1 MSRPYSPKRFLRQAP
16 NSLLAQ
22 YFNKKELLID
32 IEFEELKETQIDR
45 IFDAWRLLPGN
56 VSKEIEKEFRDIDFM
71 ATEGG
76 VKAIIELARYHD
88 EILGPVLSPM
98 EGHHKKVFWFFLNRQ
113 EYWKRALLFYKT
125 DKISWNSWYGRNSV
139 PKKPVLVDHKHLK
152 RFESAISNL
161 FYQRQG
167 RGQNCT
173 VEYYKRYDR
182 DYFFCYPENYAQ
194 SFIEW
199 IEKKL
204 ERLPHTPAFEV
215 IFVFNKKN
223 GTLDIHLK
231 GGKKPVPDL
240 QKIFA
245 DIILE
250 TKLGPDDED
259 QKVYDLKP
267 LKNRNFQ
274 FRFDI
279 ASGIIDV
286 RIKKLVLSDRFGSK
300 GHITI
305 KNDPTSNRFAVH
317 DMIEN
322 RFKNPKKYLE
332 SINISKAEITVYFS
346 PTIDLPKG
354 KIRSFKISYPNYCN
368 LNQDEKDLIIRQM
381 LSDSGI
387 EPRIM
392 KESIDE
398 PLDEQNT
405 DEFITS
411 VASKCSD

>member
-1 MSRPYSPKRFLRQAP
+1 
-16 NSLLAQ
+16 LL
-22 YFNKKELLID
+22 KDID
-32 IEFEELKETQIDR
+32 FEGLKETQIVP

-56 VSKEIEKEFRDIDFM
+56 VHKEIEKDFRDIDFM

-76 VKAIIELARYHD
+76 VKTIIELARYHD
-88 EILGPVLSPM
+88 EILGPMLSPM
-98 EGHHKKVFWFFLNRQ
+98 EGHHRKVFWVFLNRQ

-125 DKISWNSWYGRNSV
+125 DKISWNSWYGRNNI
-139 PKKPVLVDHKHLK
+139 PKKTVLMNDKHLK
-152 RFESAISNL
+152 RFESAIGNL

-167 RGQNCT
+167 RGQSCK
-173 VEYYKRYDR
+173 VEYYKRYDH
-182 DYFFCYPENYAQ
+182 DYFFCYPEDYAQ

-245 DIILE
+245 DIILG

-259 QKVYDLKP
+259 QKVYDLNP

-274 FRFDI
+274 FKFDI

-286 RIKKLVLSDRFGSK
+286 RIKKLVLSDRFGK
-300 GHITI
+300 KRRITI
-305 KNDPTSNRFAVH
+305 EDDPTSNRFAVY

-332 SINISKAEITVYFS
+332 SINISKAEITAYFS

-354 KIRSFKISYPNYCN
+354 TKRSFKISYPNYCN
-368 LNQDEKDLIIRQM
+368 LNQDEKDLIIRKM

-392 KESIDE
+392 TESIDE
-398 PLDEQNT
+398 PPENEQNT
-405 DEFITS
+405 DEFITPTVS
-411 VASKCSD
+411 QCSD